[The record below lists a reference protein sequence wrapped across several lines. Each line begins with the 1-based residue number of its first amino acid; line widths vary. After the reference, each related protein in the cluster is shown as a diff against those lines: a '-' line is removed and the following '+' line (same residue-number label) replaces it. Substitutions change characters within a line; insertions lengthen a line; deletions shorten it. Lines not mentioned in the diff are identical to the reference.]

1 MLNNIL
7 ELIYPNVCGICGEI
21 CKDSLCKK
29 CENAIKKYKI
39 DLISKNKKMYFCE
52 SMHIFKYDDIIR
64 QKIIEYKFQDEAYL
78 YKTFAKI
85 ILKNKKVCGFLEKY
99 DIMIPVPIHKKR
111 RLKRGY
117 NQAELIAKEICKN
130 LNLELKNNVL
140 IKQKNIVAQ
149 SELNKNERMQNIK
162 NAFGIKNANEI
173 KNKNIILFDD
183 IYTTGSTVNEC
194 SRILKKVGVNKIGIL
209 TIAKD

>member
-7 ELIYPNVCGICGEI
+7 ELIYPNVCGICGKI
-21 CKDSLCKK
+21 CKESLCKR
-29 CENAIKKYKI
+29 CAIEIKKYEI
-39 DLISKNKKMYFCE
+39 NLVNKNKKMYFNE
-52 SMHIFKYDDIIR
+52 SMHIFKYNEMIR
-64 QKIIEYKFQDEAYL
+64 QRLIEYKFQDKSYM

-99 DIMIPVPIHKKR
+99 DIIIPVPIHKKR

-117 NQAELIAKEICKN
+117 NQTELIAKEICKTIS
-130 LNLELKNNVL
+130 LELKTDVL
-140 IKQKNIVAQ
+140 IKQKNIKAQ
-149 SELNKNERMQNIK
+149 SELNKNERKQNIK
-162 NAFGIKNANEI
+162 NAFEI
-173 KNKNIILFDD
+173 KNINEIIDKKILLFDD

-194 SRILKKVGVNKIGIL
+194 SKILKKAGAKQIGVV

>member
-29 CENAIKKYKI
+29 CENAIEKYKI

-194 SRILKKVGVNKIGIL
+194 SRILKKVGVNQIGIL

>member
-7 ELIYPNVCGICGEI
+7 DLVYPNVCGICGEI

-39 DLISKNKKMYFCE
+39 DLISKNPKMYFDE
-52 SMHIFKYDDIIR
+52 SMHIFKYDEIIR
-64 QKIIEYKFQDEAYL
+64 QKIIEYKFQEKSYL

-85 ILKNKKVCGFLEKY
+85 ILKNEKVCGFFEKY

-130 LNLELKNNVL
+130 VDLEQKTNVL
-140 IKQKNIVAQ
+140 TKQKNIVAQ

-194 SRILKKVGVNKIGIL
+194 SRILKKVGVNQIGIL

>member
-21 CKDSLCKK
+21 CKESLCKK
-29 CENAIKKYKI
+29 CAIKMRKYEI
-39 DLISKNKKMYFCE
+39 NLINKHKKMYFNE
-52 SMHIFKYDDIIR
+52 SMHIFKYDEIIR
-64 QKIIEYKFQDEAYL
+64 QKLIEYKFQDKAYM

-99 DIMIPVPIHKKR
+99 DIIIPVPIHKKR

-117 NQAELIAKEICKN
+117 NQTELIAKEICEN
-130 LNLELKNNVL
+130 INLELKTDIL
-140 IKQKNIVAQ
+140 IKQRNIKAQ
-149 SELNKNERMQNIK
+149 SELNRNERKENIK
-162 NAFGIKNANEI
+162 NAFKVKNAD
-173 KNKNIILFDD
+173 KIIDKKILLFDD

-194 SRILKKVGVNKIGIL
+194 SQILGKAGAKQIGVL

>member
-7 ELIYPNVCGICGEI
+7 ELIYPNVCGICEEI
-21 CKDSLCKK
+21 CKESLCKK
-29 CENAIKKYKI
+29 CAIKMRKYEI
-39 DLISKNKKMYFCE
+39 NLINKHKKMYFNE
-52 SMHIFKYDDIIR
+52 SMHIFKYDEIIR
-64 QKIIEYKFQDEAYL
+64 QKLIEYKFQDKAYM

-99 DIMIPVPIHKKR
+99 DIIIPVPIHKKR

-117 NQAELIAKEICKN
+117 NQTELIAKEICKN
-130 LNLELKNNVL
+130 ISLELKTDVL
-140 IKQKNIVAQ
+140 IKQKNIKAQ
-149 SELNKNERMQNIK
+149 SELNKNERKQNIK
-162 NAFGIKNANEI
+162 NAFEI
-173 KNKNIILFDD
+173 KNINEIIDKKILLFDD

-194 SRILKKVGVNKIGIL
+194 SKILKKAGAKQIGVV

>member
-1 MLNNIL
+1 MLNKIL

-29 CENAIKKYKI
+29 CAIEIKKYEI
-39 DLISKNKKMYFCE
+39 NLINKNKKMYFNE
-52 SMHIFKYDDIIR
+52 SMHIFKYNEIIR
-64 QKIIEYKFQDEAYL
+64 QRLIEYKFQDKSYM

-99 DIMIPVPIHKKR
+99 DIIIPVPIHKKR

-117 NQAELIAKEICKN
+117 NQTELIAKEICKDIS
-130 LNLELKNNVL
+130 LELKTDVL
-140 IKQKNIVAQ
+140 IKQKNIIAQ
-149 SELNKNERMQNIK
+149 SELNKNERKQNIK
-162 NAFGIKNANEI
+162 NAFEIKSINEI
-173 KNKNIILFDD
+173 IDKKILLFDD

-194 SRILKKVGVNKIGIL
+194 SRILRKAGAKQVGVL